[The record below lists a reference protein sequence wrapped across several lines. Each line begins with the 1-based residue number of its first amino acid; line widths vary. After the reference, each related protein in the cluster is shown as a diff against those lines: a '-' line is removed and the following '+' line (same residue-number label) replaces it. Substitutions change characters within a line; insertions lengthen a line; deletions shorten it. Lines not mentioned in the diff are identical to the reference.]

1 MDSNTSI
8 QSTVGG
14 ENILIKS
21 GGNTQLT
28 GVKAK
33 ATETIRIET
42 GGHLIMD
49 AAKDTLST
57 KTSSSENSK
66 WLGATVDKGDYT
78 HAHEQ
83 VDAITTT
90 LQAKNI
96 ATQSTGS
103 TLLEG
108 TQFHYSDNATV
119 VSGGKLYL
127 QAAISGTSEHTTSND
142 NYVVWQKAEDS
153 GSIKQTATLPSFV
166 GNNKPTII
174 ALDGV
179 EIQIPISQQE
189 QKAGITLQE
198 QIDTLIQQPEY
209 SYLNQFIDKQDATWQ
224 EIILAEDSWDYEQE
238 GLTPAG
244 AALVAI
250 AVGVATGGTASGIAN
265 TVAANVGSQTVG
277 AMASAAFSSLTTQA
291 TIGLINNKGDV
302 EATLKELGS
311 KDSVKQLAFAM
322 ASAGISHKIDK
333 GLGLKGVDITQT
345 GFDQRLVKAI
355 ADSTST
361 SLLQTAVYGSDF
373 EENLKKNLRM
383 QFATVAT
390 QETFSNIVKD
400 LDSDTLSDNIAH
412 KIAAGLTGCLSAKAA
427 GNDCDAATI
436 GAVVGEMWGDWHTDN
451 PNTLTQDEKEKL
463 INQAKLI
470 AGITAA
476 YAGEDVN
483 VAADMA
489 AEAVRWNSTAQI
501 FYYNELEEIKNDTD
515 GTYAKE
521 QLQAITNISDDLA
534 ELLENVVY
542 LKNTRGDF
550 IVCFRHSGES
560 CQPRSGQRYATQ
572 QEIRQG
578 YIDVAIEIIP
588 DRRLKT
594 SVKVVT
600 KRGDR
605 TVSEAVIEKPT
616 NNQSK
621 PSHRAAVYIPRD
633 QELRELFTKTNPR
646 EGVRIG
652 NRTLLPEP
660 NGQGLVRIFRG
671 ASDAEVKQY
680 FTELTGRP
688 LPQPRE
694 ITIGGNKG
702 LLYAVKTENGSYNL
716 RSVASSQSLTG
727 LVWTIDIPKSVTGT
741 TKNPEIKFLR

>member
-1 MDSNTSI
+1 
-8 QSTVGG
+8 
-14 ENILIKS
+14 
-21 GGNTQLT
+21 
-28 GVKAK
+28 
-33 ATETIRIET
+33 
-42 GGHLIMD
+42 
-49 AAKDTLST
+49 
-57 KTSSSENSK
+57 
-66 WLGATVDKGDYT
+66 
-78 HAHEQ
+78 
-83 VDAITTT
+83 
-90 LQAKNI
+90 
-96 ATQSTGS
+96 
-103 TLLEG
+103 
-108 TQFHYSDNATV
+108 
-119 VSGGKLYL
+119 
-127 QAAISGTSEHTTSND
+127 
-142 NYVVWQKAEDS
+142 
-153 GSIKQTATLPSFV
+153 
-166 GNNKPTII
+166 
-174 ALDGV
+174 
-179 EIQIPISQQE
+179 
-189 QKAGITLQE
+189 
-198 QIDTLIQQPEY
+198 
-209 SYLNQFIDKQDATWQ
+209 
-224 EIILAEDSWDYEQE
+224 
-238 GLTPAG
+238 
-244 AALVAI
+244 
-250 AVGVATGGTASGIAN
+250 
-265 TVAANVGSQTVG
+265 
-277 AMASAAFSSLTTQA
+277 
-291 TIGLINNKGDV
+291 
-302 EATLKELGS
+302 
-311 KDSVKQLAFAM
+311 
-322 ASAGISHKIDK
+322 
-333 GLGLKGVDITQT
+333 
-345 GFDQRLVKAI
+345 
-355 ADSTST
+355 
-361 SLLQTAVYGSDF
+361 
-373 EENLKKNLRM
+373 
-383 QFATVAT
+383 
-390 QETFSNIVKD
+390 
-400 LDSDTLSDNIAH
+400 
-412 KIAAGLTGCLSAKAA
+412 
-427 GNDCDAATI
+427 
-436 GAVVGEMWGDWHTDN
+436 MWGDWHTDN